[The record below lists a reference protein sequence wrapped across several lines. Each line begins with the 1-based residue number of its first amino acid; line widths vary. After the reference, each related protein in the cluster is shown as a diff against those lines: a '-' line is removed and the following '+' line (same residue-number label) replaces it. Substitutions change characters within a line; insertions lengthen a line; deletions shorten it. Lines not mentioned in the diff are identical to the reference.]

1 MHVGSKFLFNLYI
14 SYMGMCRCKGF
25 QAVYSGNMGIEIRE
39 FWSRIG
45 YQLLGYWS
53 VAWRIKSRIVVE
65 TRKRKKIIAA
75 TLLTDGFSLKKT
87 YSDTVLKK
95 QVWYRVGFS
104 VFSVVFGCKIS
115 WTWSGI
121 GYPLPISPPP
131 PPPSINHVIS
141 LSHDKTRKNSKKK
154 NSNRDLRQS

>member
-131 PPPSINHVIS
+131 SPPRSTMS
-141 LSHDKTRKNSKKK
+141 SRFRMTKLEKTQKK